1 MGVRAQSP
9 DARPWP
15 ATVGPLPGREA
26 PPERALAFLL
36 DEVAAAILERLSG
49 VLVQQGHAG
58 MAAQLLGA
66 ADALREILPSQPRP
80 ADRRARDRAAA
91 AARRTLG
98 AEAWASAFALGR
110 ELSVDR
116 LIADTLAPQLDS
128 DVADA
133 STRSAA
139 GLFGLTERECEVLA
153 MLCLRL
159 TDQEIAERL
168 SISRRTSSAHVAHIL
183 GKLGAANRREAA
195 AVAVRLGMTP

>member
-1 MGVRAQSP
+1 MAVRARSIEIT
-9 DARPWP
+9 PWP
-15 ATVGPLPGREA
+15 MAGDLSRGREEA
-26 PPERALAFLL
+26 PERALALLL
-36 DEVAAAILERLSG
+36 DEVVAAILERLSA
-49 VLVQQGHAG
+49 VLVQQGRAG

-66 ADALREILPSQPRP
+66 ADALREMLPSQPRA

-91 AARRTLG
+91 AARRMLG
-98 AEAWASAFALGR
+98 AEVWASEVAVGR

-116 LIADTLAPQLDS
+116 LIAEALAPRLNGGG
-128 DVADA
+128 DA
-133 STRSAA
+133 PAVSAA
-139 GLFGLTERECEVLA
+139 AFGLTERECEVLA

-195 AVAVRLGMTP
+195 AVAVRLGIAS

>member
-1 MGVRAQSP
+1 MAVRARSIEIT
-9 DARPWP
+9 PWP
-15 ATVGPLPGREA
+15 MPGDPSRGREEA
-26 PPERALAFLL
+26 PELALALLL
-36 DEVAAAILERLSG
+36 DEVVAAILERLSA
-49 VLVQQGHAG
+49 VLVQQGRAG

-66 ADALREILPSQPRP
+66 ADALREMLPSQPQS

-91 AARRTLG
+91 AARRMLG
-98 AEAWASAFALGR
+98 AEAWASEVAVGR

-116 LIADTLAPQLDS
+116 LIAEALAPRLNGG
-128 DVADA
+128 ADA
-133 STRSAA
+133 PSVSAA
-139 GLFGLTERECEVLA
+139 AFGLTERECEVLA

-195 AVAVRLGMTP
+195 AVAVRLGIAP

>member
-1 MGVRAQSP
+1 MAVRVRSP
-9 DARPWP
+9 EVTPWP
-15 ATVGPLPGREA
+15 APSSPLPGREA
-26 PPERALAFLL
+26 PPERALAILL
-36 DEVAAAILERLSG
+36 DEVVAAILERLSG

-66 ADALREILPSQPRP
+66 ADALREVLPTQPRP
-80 ADRRARDRAAA
+80 ADRRDRDRAAA

-98 AEAWASAFALGR
+98 AEAWASAFAIGR
-110 ELSVDR
+110 ELSLDR
-116 LIADTLAPQLDS
+116 LIADTLAPWL
-128 DVADA
+128 VADA
-133 STRSAA
+133 PTRSTA
-139 GLFGLTERECEVLA
+139 GSFGLTERECEVLA

-195 AVAVRLGMTP
+195 AVAVRLGIAP